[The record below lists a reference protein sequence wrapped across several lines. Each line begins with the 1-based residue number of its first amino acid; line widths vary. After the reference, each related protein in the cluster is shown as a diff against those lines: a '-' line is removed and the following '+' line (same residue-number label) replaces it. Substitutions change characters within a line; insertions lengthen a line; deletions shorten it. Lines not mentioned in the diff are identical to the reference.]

1 MAGDNRLE
9 TLARERGPALVGYAY
24 LLTRDL
30 PAAQDLVQESMVRT
44 FSRNH
49 QGQDVVPLEAYV
61 RRAILNA
68 YLNTHR
74 SRGRWALVKHLAV
87 DSRRP
92 EEPET
97 VATDRVDVLA
107 ALSRLSPRERACVVL
122 RHFEDLTVPEIA
134 DRLGVSEGA
143 VKRYLSDARTRLG
156 PLLTT
161 GEQHATDD
169 ETREDV
175 VVTREAGR

>member
-1 MAGDNRLE
+1 MAGDDRLE

-30 PAAQDLVQESMVRT
+30 HSAQDLVQESMVRT
-44 FSRNH
+44 FSRTH
-49 QGQDVVPLEAYV
+49 RGQDVVSLEAYV

-74 SRGRWALVKHLAV
+74 SRGRWALVRHLAV

-92 EEPET
+92 EAPET

-107 ALSRLSPRERACVVL
+107 ALSRLSPRERACIVL
-122 RHFEDLTVPEIA
+122 RHVEDLTVPEIA
-134 DRLGVSEGA
+134 ARLSVSEGA
-143 VKRYLSDARTRLG
+143 VKRYLSDARTRLA
-156 PLLTT
+156 PLL
-161 GEQHATDD
+161 ATDD
-169 ETREDV
+169 AALEDV
-175 VVTREAGR
+175 VTTREAKR